1 MWKSHMLSHDE
12 KQEEHDELTKEEKR
26 VNEYRCGIVRMLY
39 DINSAD
45 ILNYIKII
53 VDDIAKEDRSQSV
66 RTNYISTI
74 NKMLC
79 RIESKEILHC
89 ICTFVA
95 DIAEEGKKE
104 GV

>member
-1 MWKSHMLSHDE
+1 MWENHMLSHDE
-12 KQEEHDELTKEEKR
+12 KQGEHGELTEEEKKA
-26 VNEYRCGIVRMLY
+26 NEYRCSIVRTLY

-53 VDDIAKEDRSQSV
+53 VDDIAKEDRSQS
-66 RTNYISTI
+66 TQPNYISTI

-79 RIESKEILHC
+79 GIESREILHC

-95 DIAEEGKKE
+95 DIAEEDKKE

>member
-1 MWKSHMLSHDE
+1 MWENHMLSHDE
-12 KQEEHDELTKEEKR
+12 KQGEHGELTEEEKKA
-26 VNEYRCGIVRMLY
+26 NEYRCGIVRMLY
-39 DINSAD
+39 DINSTD

-53 VDDIAKEDRSQSV
+53 VKDIAKEDKTESV
-66 RTNYISTI
+66 QPNYISII

-79 RIESKEILHC
+79 GIESKEILHC
-89 ICTFVA
+89 ICTFVT